1 MTTAKPEPLSP
12 LRSVQGSGL
21 LMIVSEFS
29 DSTKLDI
36 SKSKSEVRFRLFS
49 DSNNNFK
56 NLDISCWRHTKKMVM
71 SCHISVI
78 RITNHHHST
87 QRRSLCSHLRLL
99 EKD

>member
-36 SKSKSEVRFRLFS
+36 STA
-49 DSNNNFK
+49 
-56 NLDISCWRHTKKMVM
+56 TKY
-71 SCHISVI
+71 
-78 RITNHHHST
+78 
-87 QRRSLCSHLRLL
+87 
-99 EKD
+99 

>member
-36 SKSKSEVRFRLFS
+36 SIIMIYIIQCLIC
-49 DSNNNFK
+49 D
-56 NLDISCWRHTKKMVM
+56 
-71 SCHISVI
+71 HINS
-78 RITNHHHST
+78 
-87 QRRSLCSHLRLL
+87 QRGQQ
-99 EKD
+99 

>member
-36 SKSKSEVRFRLFS
+36 SKHL
-49 DSNNNFK
+49 
-56 NLDISCWRHTKKMVM
+56 IS
-71 SCHISVI
+71 I
-78 RITNHHHST
+78 R
-87 QRRSLCSHLRLL
+87 RV
-99 EKD
+99 

>member
-36 SKSKSEVRFRLFS
+36 SRCYFHGGDLQKTMLLHYGQKVYTSSLE
-49 DSNNNFK
+49 
-56 NLDISCWRHTKKMVM
+56 ISLV
-71 SCHISVI
+71 HIF
-78 RITNHHHST
+78 
-87 QRRSLCSHLRLL
+87 LM
-99 EKD
+99 